1 MKKRLAKG
9 RSSVVFVC
17 LFMVVDVYGCCYCH
31 CELLF
36 FPTSP
41 NSVLANFGTSRKEEE
56 MSKNTR
62 KKGAKHQQNEWEMF
76 ECLDTPLI
84 FARQSF

>member
-1 MKKRLAKG
+1 MATALPLANG
-9 RSSVVFVC
+9 DS
-17 LFMVVDVYGCCYCH
+17 
-31 CELLF
+31 
-36 FPTSP
+36 
-41 NSVLANFGTSRKEEE
+41 LANFGTSRKEEE